1 MFVLLGLFNNLII
14 KKTMETKKVQLKKVA
29 LFQEYSLTHSHNS
42 INVNFLSE
50 GVYILNLMTNNN
62 SVTRKL
68 IITE

>member
-1 MFVLLGLFNNLII
+1 
-14 KKTMETKKVQLKKVA
+14 METKKVQLKKVA